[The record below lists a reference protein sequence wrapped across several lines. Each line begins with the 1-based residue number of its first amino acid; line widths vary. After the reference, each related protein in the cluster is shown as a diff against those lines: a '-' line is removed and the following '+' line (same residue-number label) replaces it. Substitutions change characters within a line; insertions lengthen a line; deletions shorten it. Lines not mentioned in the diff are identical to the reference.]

1 MTPST
6 ISCPLFVTKH
16 MPLRSE
22 YPAKLPARSKS
33 SVDILLCIKRLLQK
47 RTVWKRLFAV
57 YALRSAYSLWTIRA
71 REDAGEQERRAMQ
84 AEVTREWVTY
94 RQAEE
99 IAGLSRTTLRKLVD
113 QDEIQI
119 RRVGR
124 AVRIN
129 RASLDAYMNG
139 NDF

>member
-1 MTPST
+1 
-6 ISCPLFVTKH
+6 
-16 MPLRSE
+16 
-22 YPAKLPARSKS
+22 
-33 SVDILLCIKRLLQK
+33 
-47 RTVWKRLFAV
+47 
-57 YALRSAYSLWTIRA
+57 
-71 REDAGEQERRAMQ
+71 MQ
-84 AEVTREWVTY
+84 AQVTREWVTY

-113 QDEIQI
+113 DGEIQI

-139 NDF
+139 DDLDAAR